1 MYGNRVCRAVQRLQD
16 TPVHRLGVCV
26 CCLAYMLVIDGSE
39 MPLNVLQCW
48 NTLPLSLNVEFYVL
62 RSKGQA
68 NMDMQIWGTLADSK

>member
-39 MPLNVLQCW
+39 MPLNVLQC
-48 NTLPLSLNVEFYVL
+48 
-62 RSKGQA
+62 
-68 NMDMQIWGTLADSK
+68 